1 MRTSAINVVAA
12 LTVATVFAATVSAR
26 AAADEPSTAAGRAT
40 KPGDPSAPD
49 VLRVDVTVKY
59 DKDGKSGVLS
69 PGDVLTTDDNYRVIF
84 KPTHDGYVYVYQ
96 VDAAQRVDIIF
107 PNPKYTTA
115 VNPVTA
121 KLIYVVP
128 PEGRWLRLDQTRGP
142 EDIIVIAADVPLAD
156 PKDIALRSRAGTR
169 AGSAPAVSNP
179 DNIFS
184 YRLTFEHR

>member
-1 MRTSAINVVAA
+1 MQTSAVNVVAA
-12 LTVATVFAATVSAR
+12 LTVAAFFAAAASSR
-26 AAADEPSTAAGRAT
+26 AAADEPSTAG
-40 KPGDPSAPD
+40 
-49 VLRVDVTVKY
+49 VLRVNVTVKY
-59 DKDGKSGVLS
+59 EKDGKSGVLS
-69 PGDVLTTDDNYRVIF
+69 PGDVLTTEDNYRVIF

-96 VDAAQRVDIIF
+96 VDAAQRVDVIF

-142 EDIIVIAADVPLAD
+142 EDIIVIAADAPLAD
-156 PKDIALRSRAGTR
+156 PKDIALRSRTGTR

-179 DNIFS
+179 DNVFS